1 MDGIKIMQ
9 DLHVE
14 RERGRAREAETPVP
28 GTWEIPA
35 PKGAV
40 WLLQGEAAA
49 AVPGVGGGVLWE
61 GLCTSGWDTSNKK
74 VHGKR
79 SFTLP
84 SLPASMTP

>member
-1 MDGIKIMQ
+1 MGLRLCRIYM
-9 DLHVE
+9 E

-49 AVPGVGGGVLWE
+49 AVPGVGGGVVGGVGYVWLGHVE
-61 GLCTSGWDTSNKK
+61 
-74 VHGKR
+74 
-79 SFTLP
+79 
-84 SLPASMTP
+84 

>member
-9 DLHVE
+9 DLKGE

-28 GTWEIPA
+28 GMWEIPA

-49 AVPGVGGGVLWE
+49 AAVPGVGGGVV
-61 GLCTSGWDTSNKK
+61 GGVGTRRIRKYMAS
-74 VHGKR
+74 VHSLYR
-79 SFTLP
+79 LP
-84 SLPASMTP
+84 WPL